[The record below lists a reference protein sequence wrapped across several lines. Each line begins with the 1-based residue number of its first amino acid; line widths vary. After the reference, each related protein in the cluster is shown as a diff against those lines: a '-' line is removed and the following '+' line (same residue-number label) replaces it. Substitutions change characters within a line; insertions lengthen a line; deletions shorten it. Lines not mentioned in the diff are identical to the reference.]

1 MAKAQL
7 IILMAFAAGVSCLY
21 AAQDRERGKE
31 KVTLEGTL
39 VSSACYLGNPKHP
52 TTNDMGDKKD
62 CGTECLRHGDP
73 AGFVTKDKHF
83 HVLVNSSL
91 GLAPYVGQELRIT
104 GTDYNGPIHVDK
116 AETKKDGKWEEIDI
130 KYHEEKERAG

>member
-1 MAKAQL
+1 MAKTRLFLLVAL
-7 IILMAFAAGVSCLY
+7 SVGGSCLY
-21 AAQDRERGKE
+21 AAQNKE
-31 KVTLEGTL
+31 PQKDQVTLEGTL

-52 TTNDMGDKKD
+52 TTNDMGDKKG

-91 GLAPYVGQELRIT
+91 GLAPFVGQELRIT
-104 GTDYNGPIHVDK
+104 GTDYDGPIHVDK
-116 AETKKDGKWEEIDI
+116 AELRKDGKWEEIDI
-130 KYHEEKERAG
+130 KYHEAKAS